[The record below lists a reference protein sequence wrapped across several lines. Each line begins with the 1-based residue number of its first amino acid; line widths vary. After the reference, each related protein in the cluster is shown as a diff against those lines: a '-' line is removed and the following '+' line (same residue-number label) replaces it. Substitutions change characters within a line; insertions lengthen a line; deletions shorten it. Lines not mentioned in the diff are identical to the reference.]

1 MIFRN
6 MKVNA
11 GRKPLEIGIEG
22 NILSLM
28 GLMDYFTF

>member
-11 GRKPLEIGIEG
+11 GRKPVEIGIEG

-28 GLMDYFTF
+28 DYFTF